1 MNELEELKE
10 VLLTKIKGYQT
21 RMDNTVGSIPYY
33 RTKINELYDVIAL
46 INDKLGIHDK
56 LTFTEGE
63 KHE

>member
-21 RMDNTVGSIPYY
+21 RMDIGSIPYY
-33 RTKINELYDVIAL
+33 RTKINELYDVIDL
-46 INDKLGIHDK
+46 INDKLLGIHDK

-63 KHE
+63 KYE